1 MIIGIPKECAPGETR
16 VAAVPATLAPLLK
29 AGHEVW
35 IEPGAGEKA
44 GFPDA
49 AYAAK
54 GAKAA
59 PSRRALFEKADALL
73 QVRGP
78 LASLPE
84 GKADLAAIRKGQV
97 LAGFHEPYAV
107 KEDLLALA
115 ATGAAVFSLELL
127 PRTSRAQAMDALS
140 SMAMIAGYKAALLAA
155 EHLPKVYPMMVT
167 AGGTLAASRA
177 FVIGA
182 GVAGLSA
189 IATCRRLGAQVSA
202 YDLRAEVREEIQSL
216 GARFVDLGI
225 GPPPAAGQ
233 GGYAAAQGEEYSQ
246 RQREALAKV
255 VAEQDVVIAT
265 AAIPGRKSPLLV
277 TADAVRRMAPG
288 SVIVDLAA
296 ERGGNCELARPGET
310 VVENGVAV
318 LAPGNLPATVPNHA
332 SLLFAKNVATLF
344 LHVVKDGKTPP
355 DLSDDIVAGTLL
367 ARDGRVVHARAMQ
380 VAGIPAGGTA

>member
-1 MIIGIPKECAPGETR
+1 M
-16 VAAVPATLAPLLK
+16 PATLGPLLK

-35 IEPGAGEKA
+35 IEPGAGERA
-44 GFPDA
+44 GFPDG

-54 GAKAA
+54 GARAA
-59 PSRRALFEKADALL
+59 PSRRALFEKADALF

-84 GKADLAAIRKGQV
+84 GKADLAAIRKGQI
-97 LAGFHEPYAV
+97 LAGFHEPYAA

-155 EHLPKVYPMMVT
+155 ERLPKVFPLMVT
-167 AGGTLAASRA
+167 AGGTLAASKA

-202 YDLRAEVREEIQSL
+202 YDLRAEVKEEIQSL

-233 GGYAAAQGEEYSQ
+233 GGYAAAQGEDYYA

-277 TADAVRRMAPG
+277 TAGAVRGMAAG
-288 SVIVDLAA
+288 SVVVDLAA
-296 ERGGNCELARPGET
+296 ERGGNCELSRSGET
-310 VVENGVAV
+310 VLEGGVSI
-318 LAPGNLPATVPNHA
+318 LAPKNLPATVPAHA
-332 SLLFAKNVATLF
+332 SQLFAKNVATLF
-344 LHVVKDGKTPP
+344 LHAVADGKAPL
-355 DLSDDIVAGTLL
+355 DLSDDIVSGTLL
-367 ARDGRVVHARAMQ
+367 ARDGKIVHARAAQ
-380 VAGIPAGGTA
+380 IAGIPTGGGA